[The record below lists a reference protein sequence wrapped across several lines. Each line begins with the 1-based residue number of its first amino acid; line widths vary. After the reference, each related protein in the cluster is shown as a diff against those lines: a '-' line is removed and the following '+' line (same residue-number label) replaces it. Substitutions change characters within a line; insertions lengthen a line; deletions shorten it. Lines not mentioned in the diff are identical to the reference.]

1 MYPRRI
7 IIRVVT
13 APIGAASTRG
23 PIRVRRN
30 IQRLLALAFAF
41 AISSAAAQ
49 GQLNIICSVQ
59 LPWCEAVVTQFQK
72 DTGIKIGMTQ
82 KSAGGG
88 KAEGGGPGAEP
99 QGGGWGT
106 RSREPPP
113 DGGGGGPA
121 PEKPVTQRFS
131 QYAWG
136 GR

>member
-82 KSAGGG
+82 KSAGEDRGCG
-88 KAEGGGPGAEP
+88 GAERADP
-99 QGGGWGT
+99 QHTACVT
-106 RSREPPP
+106 RAWQPP
-113 DGGGGGPA
+113 
-121 PEKPVTQRFS
+121 S
-131 QYAWG
+131 
-136 GR
+136 